1 MFPMDILPGT
11 LYVVATPIGHLDDI
25 TLRALH
31 VLRSVDLIAAEDTRH
46 SAVLLSRHGI
56 TTRMTAL
63 HEHNE
68 RRAGEAL
75 VQKMQSGVS
84 VALISDAGTPAI
96 SDPGSGLVRAAW
108 QAGCRV
114 IPLPG
119 PSAVTALLS
128 VSPLLEGPF
137 HFQGFLPSKNTARRK
152 VLDHLKTLDCPL
164 VFYEAPH
171 RIVESLNDLGETL
184 GMDRQMTLGKELTKL
199 FETLKQ
205 GSVADVLAWL
215 LADPAHQK
223 GEFVLVVE
231 GAGEPREDGG
241 EQDRL
246 LGILLGRLS
255 VSDAVQVACELTG
268 AGRKAL
274 YARAL
279 ALKAGISP

>member
-1 MFPMDILPGT
+1 MLPMDILPGT

-31 VLRSVDLIAAEDTRH
+31 VLRSVSLIAAEDTRH

-56 TTRMTAL
+56 TTRTTPL

-68 RRAGEAL
+68 RKASQTL
-75 VQKMQSGVS
+75 IQKMQSGAS

-108 QAGCRV
+108 LAGCPV
-114 IPLPG
+114 VPIPG

-137 HFQGFLPSKNTARRK
+137 HFQGFLPSKNTARRNA
-152 VLDHLKTLDCPL
+152 LDHLKTLDCPL

-171 RIVESLNDLGETL
+171 RIVDCLRDLGEAL

-205 GSVADVLAWL
+205 GNVKDVLIWL
-215 LADPAHQK
+215 QADITHQK

-231 GAGEPREDGG
+231 GAGEPERDTG

-246 LGILLGRLS
+246 LEILLDKLS
-255 VSDAVQVACELTG
+255 VSDAVQVACKLTG
-268 AGRKAL
+268 ASRKTL

-279 ALKAGISP
+279 ALKTEVSP